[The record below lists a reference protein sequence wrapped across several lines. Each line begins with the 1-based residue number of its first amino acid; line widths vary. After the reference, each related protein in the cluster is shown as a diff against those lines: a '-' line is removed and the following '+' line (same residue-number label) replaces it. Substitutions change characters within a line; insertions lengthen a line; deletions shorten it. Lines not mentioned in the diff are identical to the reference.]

1 MENFFLIVFIF
12 WRAQW
17 HHLNTADLHISS
29 PCLRARGWRSSG
41 VRLSVT
47 GQNQNTG
54 KGQVNICQ
62 AHQILPLCGQGHS
75 YTAQFG
81 GLSKKKT
88 QSKIKTDCAFQ
99 VEKWIL
105 RVLLFRVKLNKTKA
119 EHSATADHW
128 KLCLHG
134 KGHRAAHPTEHL
146 LFFQPPYKTNW
157 KWKLSHIKEN
167 SGLVPFLD
175 KSTTSIFLN
184 HKFTKKNPLFYE
196 EVLFWQEILVK
207 DSMV

>member
-1 MENFFLIVFIF
+1 MYACQSQGRTRTQERDRWISAKHIKFCHYVDKGILTQLNLGVF
-12 WRAQW
+12 Q
-17 HHLNTADLHISS
+17 
-29 PCLRARGWRSSG
+29 
-41 VRLSVT
+41 
-47 GQNQNTG
+47 
-54 KGQVNICQ
+54 
-62 AHQILPLCGQGHS
+62 
-75 YTAQFG
+75 
-81 GLSKKKT
+81 KKKT

-146 LFFQPPYKTNW
+146 LFFQPPDKTNW

-175 KSTTSIFLN
+175 KSTTSIFFN
-184 HKFTKKNPLFYE
+184 HKFTKKTLCSMKRFY
-196 EVLFWQEILVK
+196 FDRK
-207 DSMV
+207 F

>member
-1 MENFFLIVFIF
+1 MTSFKHCRSPHQQSLLGSTRLTQLWCTPVSHRAEPEHRKGTGEYLPSTSNFAIMWTRAFL
-12 WRAQW
+12 
-17 HHLNTADLHISS
+17 HSS
-29 PCLRARGWRSSG
+29 IWGSF
-41 VRLSVT
+41 
-47 GQNQNTG
+47 
-54 KGQVNICQ
+54 K
-62 AHQILPLCGQGHS
+62 
-75 YTAQFG
+75 
-81 GLSKKKT
+81 KKKT

-146 LFFQPPYKTNW
+146 LFFQPPDKTNW

-175 KSTTSIFLN
+175 KSTTSIFFN
-184 HKFTKKNPLFYE
+184 HKFTKKTLCSMKRFY
-196 EVLFWQEILVK
+196 FDRK
-207 DSMV
+207 F